1 MGKLYQDS
9 RTGQRVR
16 QIGGS
21 PGPNGEGNV
30 LVQGPSGPAYWQS
43 LGRLIPCDELGKP
56 DFDATPIT
64 EQQEADE
71 RPPAPLID
79 VVETRL
85 DVNTATAEQIFQR
98 VPAIT
103 YRTAK
108 RIKALQL
115 AQPGEKWRTLEQLK
129 ASAPRLNWDEI
140 FRLNVLF
147 INS

>member
-1 MGKLYQDS
+1 
-9 RTGQRVR
+9 
-16 QIGGS
+16 
-21 PGPNGEGNV
+21 
-30 LVQGPSGPAYWQS
+30 
-43 LGRLIPCDELGKP
+43 
-56 DFDATPIT
+56 
-64 EQQEADE
+64 
-71 RPPAPLID
+71 LID

-85 DVNTATAEQIFQR
+85 DVNMATAEQIFQR

-140 FRLNVLF
+140 FRLNALF